1 VKIALRFCAL
11 DDNAAPK
18 LARTVVAMVDFL
30 FTLGQIASA
39 LFLVYGGILVLMPAK
54 KARRVSSDEMRVMHL
69 RMHA

>member
-1 VKIALRFCAL
+1 
-11 DDNAAPK
+11 
-18 LARTVVAMVDFL
+18 MVDFL

-54 KARRVSSDEMRVMHL
+54 KVRQARSDEMRVMHL

>member
-1 VKIALRFCAL
+1 MKIALRFCAFG
-11 DDNAAPK
+11 DNGSRK
-18 LARTVVAMVDFL
+18 RSLRVIAMVDFL

-54 KARRVSSDEMRVMHL
+54 KSRQASSDEMRVMHL